1 MEFMT
6 FIVGM
11 TIGTILGIQ
20 MCEAYGFLFSN
31 ILVCMAFVAGIAMKI
46 RTGEAAEAEATKVS
60 AKRIHRRMEDVGAAE
75 ISVN

>member
-31 ILVCMAFVAGIAMKI
+31 ILVCMAFIAGIAMKVRI
-46 RTGEAAEAEATKVS
+46 GEAAETEATKDEGFCE
-60 AKRIHRRMEDVGAAE
+60 EDT
-75 ISVN
+75 

>member
-20 MCEAYGFLFSN
+20 MCKAYGFLFSN
-31 ILVCMAFVAGIAMKI
+31 ILVCMAFVAGGIAMKV
-46 RTGEAAEAEATKVS
+46 RTGEAAEAEATKDEGFCE
-60 AKRIHRRMEDVGAAE
+60 EDT
-75 ISVN
+75 